1 MPFDPVTLAQGAN
14 EIDSLLAIV
23 KTVVDTA
30 KKVIRFK
37 KECLELAEDSA
48 LLLAI
53 LESNQSTLQ
62 NLEISKKLHT
72 TLTDCLSFAIQ
83 CQQWNIR
90 AVLLDVLLQNRYS
103 RLKKDL
109 SKWISDFKLE
119 VGVSTM
125 LF

>member
-1 MPFDPVTLAQGAN
+1 MPFDPVTLTQGAK

-23 KTVVDTA
+23 KTIVDTA

-53 LESNQSTLQ
+53 LESNQSTLH

-119 VGVSTM
+119 VGVSTT